1 MKLRT
6 LIADDEPLARERLR
20 YLLSS
25 DEEIEI
31 VGECRNG
38 REVIAALRNSGV
50 DLLFLDIQMPGRSG
64 FEVIEQVGADNV
76 AFETDYP
83 HADSTFPHSKETLTK
98 IAQEAGLS
106 DEELYKLARGNAIKG
121 FGLERFGITT

>member
-31 VGECRNG
+31 VGECTNG

-50 DLLFLDIQMPGRSG
+50 DLLFSRYSDARPRRLRGDRTGRC
-64 FEVIEQVGADNV
+64 
-76 AFETDYP
+76 
-83 HADSTFPHSKETLTK
+83 
-98 IAQEAGLS
+98 
-106 DEELYKLARGNAIKG
+106 R
-121 FGLERFGITT
+121 